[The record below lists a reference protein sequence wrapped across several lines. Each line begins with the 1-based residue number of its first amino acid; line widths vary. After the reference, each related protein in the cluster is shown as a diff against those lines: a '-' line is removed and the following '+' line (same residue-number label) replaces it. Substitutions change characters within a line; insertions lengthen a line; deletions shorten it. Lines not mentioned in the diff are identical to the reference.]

1 MNKTQF
7 KNRIYDIVN
16 VEYAYYKDYETFYD
30 LKGYLLEQGKEKY
43 FNFVDAI
50 EGVYIDFY
58 DIENFDETYSNLR
71 EALKDLYDETIQD
84 NEENINVN
92 FIYNDN
98 DNTFDFTVN
107 GVSFF
112 DKDFINKIEKL
123 L

>member
-1 MNKTQF
+1 MDKTQF
-7 KNRIYDIVN
+7 KNRLYDIVN

-30 LKGYLLEQGKEKY
+30 LKGYLLEQDKEKY

-50 EGVYIDFY
+50 EGVYMDFY

-71 EALKDLYDETIQD
+71 EALKDLYEETIQD
-84 NEENINVN
+84 NEENINMN
-92 FIYNDN
+92 FIYDDN

-112 DKDFINKIEKL
+112 NENFLNVIEKL
-123 L
+123 